1 MIRVKCCVNKKFQ
14 KPFCPLW
21 EPEYFFVSFFYF
33 KFSFWLVFSKII
45 VISKC
50 STKNTDKA
58 GFNQAFCK
66 KKSRTKAKKNI
77 KLFEHL
83 DFSPIEGIWTLKK
96 TYFKITLTFIL
107 ILYCLVIMK
116 KRLKEK
122 KKIFQYVKVNCVL
135 RTVGNFSKNKNKTKL

>member
-1 MIRVKCCVNKKFQ
+1 MSKTILPIVGAWIF
-14 KPFCPLW
+14 FCII
-21 EPEYFFVSFFYF
+21 FYF

-58 GFNQAFCK
+58 GFNQAFCE
-66 KKSRTKAKKNI
+66 KKSRTKAQKNI

-96 TYFKITLTFIL
+96 TNFKITLTFIL